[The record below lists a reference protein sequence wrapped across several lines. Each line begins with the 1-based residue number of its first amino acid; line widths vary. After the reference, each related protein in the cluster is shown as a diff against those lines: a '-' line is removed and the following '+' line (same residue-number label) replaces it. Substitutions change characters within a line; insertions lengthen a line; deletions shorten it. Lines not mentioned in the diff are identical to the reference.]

1 MSPGSILAA
10 FLLTAIAQAGQIDFE
25 LQNGTR
31 FAFEKVWITKHE
43 AKIWNSDILNSHA
56 LRSGWTKE
64 VTLKNDSGWLLWD
77 LKIQYW
83 DASGKRRLELF
94 TDQGFELP
102 RIKRIVITVLSS
114 GKWDAHYE

>member
-10 FLLTAIAQAGQIDFE
+10 FLLTAVAQAGQIDFE

-31 FAFEKVWITKHE
+31 FAFDKVWIAKHDTKV
-43 AKIWNSDILNSHA
+43 WGSDFLGGHA

-64 VTLKNDSGWLLWD
+64 VMLKNDSSWLLWD
-77 LKIQYW
+77 IKIQYW
-83 DASGKRRLELF
+83 DANGKRRLELF

-102 RIKRIVITVLSS
+102 RIKRIVITVLDS
-114 GKWDAHYE
+114 GRWDARYE